1 MPYYKPWETVCSTSK
16 QPGVWRTALWGS
28 WQRAAG
34 HQSRWKKNLKD
45 EELAQERVQENTQ
58 CEGGYGQTINYV
70 DEKGSTEHI
79 LEGAS
84 V

>member
-1 MPYYKPWETVCSTSK
+1 ME
-16 QPGVWRTALWGS
+16 
-28 WQRAAG
+28 
-34 HQSRWKKNLKD
+34 KNLKD
-45 EELAQERVQENTQ
+45 EELAQERVQESTQ